1 MKKKLIT
8 AACLLFS
15 GLSFAQDIA
24 VRDVPSIVL
33 NSFTKTFPK
42 ANDVDWEMKGEVFNV
57 EFEIGRRDHEVW
69 LDQKGTIVKHKK
81 EITAR
86 ELPSTVKN
94 SIKQNYKGYRIDD
107 VGQVEEMKQVIYK
120 VELKTFT
127 DEKELVFDQSGKLS
141 NKRL

>member
-42 ANDVDWEMKGEVFNV
+42 ANDIDWEMKGEVFNV

-69 LDQKGTIVKHKK
+69 LDHKGTIVKHKK

-107 VGQVEEMKQVIYK
+107 VEQVEEMKQVLYK

>member
-1 MKKKLIT
+1 MREKLII
-8 AACLLFS
+8 AVCLLFS
-15 GLSFAQDIA
+15 SLSYAQDIA
-24 VRDVPSIVL
+24 VRDVPSVVL
-33 NSFTKTFPK
+33 NSFTKAFPK
-42 ANDVDWEMKGEVFNV
+42 ATDVDWEMKGDLFNV

-69 LDQKGTIVKHKK
+69 LDPKGTIVKHKK

-107 VGQVEEMKQVIYK
+107 VEQVEEMKQVFYK